1 MKNLIYLFLLIS
13 FFSFSQE
20 EKRLALVI
28 GNSNY
33 DSIAKLA
40 NPVND
45 AKLIARTLD
54 SLDFEVILAT
64 DLDKGEFMSKVVEF
78 GKKRANYD
86 VGFVYYAGHGVQIN
100 GENYL
105 LPTNQN
111 FDEEWEVEEY
121 AINVNRI
128 MKYLTKLTDQVN
140 ILILD
145 ACRNNPWE
153 GNFRSVGGS
162 NNGGLAKIPAPTGSL
177 IAFSTDAGA
186 VAADGDG
193 ENSIYCKSLVKNML
207 KKNTTLDQVFRNVR
221 TDVLKKSNKAQ
232 RPIESSQ
239 LTGEAFY
246 LLKTNYIELFEKAQ
260 AFYDDEKYLK
270 ALEIINQS
278 IPFDKNNRLAYQLKA
293 LSYNKLKKPK
303 EAQLNWEKTI
313 EIDPDF
319 SKGYYNLGSL
329 GDYSLEKRIEY
340 ILKSIDLEN
349 NQENKDYRL
358 LAYAFSEIR
367 KLYTELDLIDEYM
380 NLLET
385 NDSLYKGQWLEQ
397 NLYFNKALAFPQ
409 KKYKEKL
416 LNYKKVLEFNYPIS
430 KYKYYENIYF
440 STYFNIANIHKYDL
454 KDYENAI
461 DNYNLAITKD
471 STNVKAYK
479 SIAEIYASELEDN
492 TNAINYYSKA
502 IAIDPNNA
510 DLYYKRASLKSA
522 TESIDDFSRA
532 IHLDSNVLDYYDDR
546 AWAFLATKQYNL
558 ALADLL
564 KSLEIKPT
572 GSSWVFRKLGE
583 IYSKNFEDYVEAE
596 KYYNKAIELNPED
609 YLGYSNRAYFY
620 ENFLNDYDKAL
631 KDYNKSVSLDSKNE
645 EQYYSRA
652 RFYRRVLKDY
662 DKALID
668 IDKAININTNYIDA
682 YYEKSFVYFDL
693 KDDDSAL
700 PIQLKLI
707 EIQEKDGGFA
717 SRSTYNNI
725 GTIYRKRAYNSVTK
739 NFLESDSNLAIK
751 YYEKSIALD
760 SMYTTA
766 LYNLAFT
773 YEYHFDDKERAE
785 KYYDK
790 AIEVAESLDKD
801 NESLFNI
808 SKPYLN
814 KAQFN
819 ERKYDYKN
827 AIKNYNK
834 AAEINNKEWAAYYNI
849 GNMLSTESVYM
860 NYDGVK
866 TDHLNAIYNYNKAIT
881 AIEKNKVALSSSEF
895 KRVKSLV
902 YRKIANVLSQKLGLY
917 DKALDY
923 YDKAININP
932 QDHISYLYKSNIYS
946 EQFDDNDKAIEQLS
960 TIISFDLSYKNINLS
975 KTYYERA
982 QIYDLHLKEFEKAL
996 KDYSKAI
1003 ELHKSTS
1010 FYELDNIYI
1019 KKNESYEKLEKFDIA
1034 ITEWNNYLNLYPK
1047 HKSYANFKIGK
1058 IYFENKN
1065 NLPLAI
1071 SYFTKSLEDNNWKS
1085 DKIDSQASETLHLR
1099 SSAYFNNN
1107 ELSKAIKDIN
1117 DAIRINNEDYSSSL
1131 FTKKLYYLVAA
1142 NELNNAKSIVNIIN
1156 FNDNKNPEPYYYN
1169 AYINFQ
1175 QANYLE
1181 SYVNISK
1188 AIDRLDDSYPIS
1200 FNDKKIVLDDLINF
1214 KEEIIKKIKN

>member
-1 MKNLIYLFLLIS
+1 MFIS
-13 FFSFSQE
+13 FFSFSQDK
-20 EKRLALVI
+20 KRLALVV

-45 AKLIARTLD
+45 AKLIAKTLD
-54 SLDFEVILAT
+54 SLEFEVILAT
-64 DLDKGEFMSKVVEF
+64 DLDEEGFMTKIIEFRD
-78 GKKRANYD
+78 KRKNYD
-86 VGFVYYAGHGVQIN
+86 VGFVYYAGHGIQID

-105 LPTNQN
+105 LPVNKN
-111 FDEEWEVEEY
+111 FDQKWKVKKD
-121 AINVNRI
+121 AINVNDV
-128 MKYLTKLTDQVN
+128 MDYLTASTDEVN

-153 GNFRSVGGS
+153 GGFRSVGGS

-177 IAFSTDAGA
+177 IAFSTNAGA

-193 ENSIYCKSLVKNML
+193 ENSMYCKSLVKNML

-221 TDVLKKSNKAQ
+221 TDVLKKSNNAQ

-293 LSYNKLKKPK
+293 QSYNKLKKPK

-349 NQENKDYRL
+349 NQENKDYSL

-416 LNYKKVLEFNYPIS
+416 LNYRKVLEFNYPIS
-430 KYKYYENIYF
+430 KFKYYKNIYF
-440 STYFNIANIHKYDL
+440 STYYNIADIYRHDL

-461 DNYNLAITKD
+461 DNYNLAISKD
-471 STNVKAYK
+471 STNIKAYK
-479 SIAEIYASELEDN
+479 SIAEIYSSELEDN

-502 IAIDPNNA
+502 IAVEPNNA
-510 DLYYKRASLKSA
+510 NLYYKRAGLKNASASL
-522 TESIDDFSRA
+522 DDFSIA
-532 IHLDSNVLDYYDDR
+532 IELDSENIDYYTDR
-546 AWAFLATKQYNL
+546 AQALLVTNQYNL
-558 ALADLL
+558 ALVDLL
-564 KSLEIKPT
+564 KYLEIKPT
-572 GSSWVFRKLGE
+572 GSSWVFRKLGS

-596 KYYNKAIELNPED
+596 KYYNKAIELNSED

-631 KDYNKSVSLDSKNE
+631 KDYTKSVSLDSKNE
-645 EQYYSRA
+645 EQYYFRA
-652 RFYRRVLKDY
+652 RFYRKVLKNY

-668 IDKAININTNYIDA
+668 LDKAININPNYVDA
-682 YYEKSFVYFDL
+682 YYEKTFLYFDL
-693 KDDDSAL
+693 KDYDSVLPAL
-700 PIQLKLI
+700 LKLI
-707 EIQEKDGGFA
+707 EIEENDGGFA
-717 SRSTYNNI
+717 SRTTYNNI
-725 GTIYRKRAYNSVTK
+725 GNRYRNRAYNSVTK
-739 NFLESDSNLAIK
+739 NYLDSDSNLAIEYFK
-751 YYEKSIALD
+751 KSIAVD

-766 LYNLAFT
+766 LYNLAVT
-773 YEYHFDDKERAE
+773 YEYNFDDKKTAE

-790 AIEVAESLDKD
+790 AIQVAESLDKD
-801 NESLFNI
+801 NESLFRI

-814 KAQFN
+814 KAMFN
-819 ERKYDYKN
+819 QRRYDYKN

-834 AAEINNKEWAAYYNI
+834 AAEINNKEWAAYYGI

-860 NYDGVK
+860 NNDGVK

-895 KRVKSLV
+895 IRVKSMV
-902 YRKIANVLSQKLGLY
+902 YRKMATVLYLKLELY
-917 DKALDY
+917 DKAIEY
-923 YDKAININP
+923 YNKATEVNP
-932 QDHISYLYKSNIYS
+932 QDYLSYLYKSDIYS
-946 EQFDDNDKAIEQLS
+946 EQFDDNDKAIKELS
-960 TIISFDLSYKNINLS
+960 TIISFDLSNKNIDMS
-975 KTYYERA
+975 KVYYERA
-982 QIYDLHLKEFEKAL
+982 QIYDLHLNDFGKAL

-1003 ELHKSTS
+1003 ELHNSRS
-1010 FYELDNIYI
+1010 AWDLDNMFI
-1019 KKNESYEKLEKFDIA
+1019 KRNESYEKLEKFDIA
-1034 ITEWNNYLNLYPK
+1034 ISEWNNYLNLYPK
-1047 HKSYANFKIGK
+1047 HKSYVDFKIGK
-1058 IYFENKN
+1058 IYFEDKN

-1085 DKIDSQASETLHLR
+1085 DKIDSQASETLRLR

-1117 DAIRINNEDYSSSL
+1117 DAIRINNEDYSLSL

-1142 NELNNAKSIVNIIN
+1142 NELNNAKRIVDIIN

-1188 AIDRLDDSYPIS
+1188 AIDRLNDSYPIS
-1200 FNDKKIVLDDLINF
+1200 FNNKKIALDDLNNF
-1214 KEEIIKKIKN
+1214 KEEIIKKLNK